1 MEKRT
6 QHVEETISY
15 LDMQSELKRLQ
26 RYEEL
31 VQFLFESGTPIDLY
45 MDGEGYLMDE
55 QEGFDIMDEYKMFG
69 TIKPAEYEGT
79 DPRDY
84 E

>member
-6 QHVEETISY
+6 QHVEDTIGY

-31 VQFLFESGTPIDLY
+31 VQFLFKSGTPIDLY
-45 MDGEGYLMDE
+45 MDSEGYLMDE

>member
-6 QHVEETISY
+6 QHVEETIGY

-31 VQFLFESGTPIDLY
+31 VQFLFESRSPIALH